1 MKPTEGYDI
10 IENFG
15 MNKPTEEKTFLR
27 ILVDSNMNNKLYIFE
42 QWDGRILYRGI
53 FKCEGNI
60 MDDKGMFK
68 RIQYKTH
75 NKYEAKIMMGLLGL
89 NKIKR
94 YYLYHHLNGD
104 LMDCLIEF
112 ED

>member
-1 MKPTEGYDI
+1 
-10 IENFG
+10 
-15 MNKPTEEKTFLR
+15 MNRPADKKTFHR
-27 ILVDSNMNNKLYIFE
+27 ILVDSNRNNKLYIFE

-53 FKCEGNI
+53 
-60 MDDKGMFK
+60 FK

-94 YYLYHHLNGD
+94 YYLYHHLNGE
-104 LMDCLIEF
+104 LSDCLIEF